1 MILSQIIFC
10 MRTIYYTLIKAAGHF
25 KETQGSAFVEMILNL
40 IISIIAVKRYGLVG
54 VAIGTFIASL
64 YRLLYCVN
72 YLKKNILFRKSSY
85 FLKLICKDMGIYILL
100 LLINSKIVFVKNNL
114 GVFFLNALVIFIADI
129 VISLLFEYCYLK
141 ITTKIVETRH

>member
-1 MILSQIIFC
+1 
-10 MRTIYYTLIKAAGHF
+10 
-25 KETQGSAFVEMILNL
+25 
-40 IISIIAVKRYGLVG
+40 
-54 VAIGTFIASL
+54 
-64 YRLLYCVN
+64 
-72 YLKKNILFRKSSY
+72 
-85 FLKLICKDMGIYILL
+85 MGIYILL